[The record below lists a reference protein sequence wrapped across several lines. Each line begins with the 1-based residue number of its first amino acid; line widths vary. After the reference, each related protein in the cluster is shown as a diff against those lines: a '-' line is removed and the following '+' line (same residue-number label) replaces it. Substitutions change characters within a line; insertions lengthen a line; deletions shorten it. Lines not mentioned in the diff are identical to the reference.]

1 MSGSKTLDNGL
12 KVLKVI
18 ATKPF
23 GITLSEIAG
32 ITGLHP
38 TVTFRLLHTL
48 EDHQLIRRDAQK
60 RYFSAPGLLPL
71 AASVDSDLRA
81 VAEPVLR
88 RLSDEAKAASYLMVP
103 ISADE
108 VIAELVVQPSNSAA
122 FVSFSV
128 GSVHAINRGSGG
140 LAILAGRPFAAGED
154 PAVTKARQDGVAV
167 SDGQVIPNVL
177 GIASP
182 VSQSGSHTEASIGV
196 SVLNKVDL
204 DKITNLVKAS
214 AAQLSQRF

>member
-1 MSGSKTLDNGL
+1 MPGLTWLLEGGGLMSGSKTLDNGL

-18 ATKPF
+18 AAKPF

-32 ITGLHP
+32 IAGMHP

-108 VIAELVVQPSNSAA
+108 VIAELVVQPS
-122 FVSFSV
+122 
-128 GSVHAINRGSGG
+128 
-140 LAILAGRPFAAGED
+140 
-154 PAVTKARQDGVAV
+154 
-167 SDGQVIPNVL
+167 
-177 GIASP
+177 
-182 VSQSGSHTEASIGV
+182 
-196 SVLNKVDL
+196 
-204 DKITNLVKAS
+204 
-214 AAQLSQRF
+214 LSLIHI

>member
-12 KVLKVI
+12 RVLKVI
-18 ATKPF
+18 AAQPF
-23 GITLSEIAG
+23 GVTLSEIA
-32 ITGLHP
+32 TLAMLHP

-60 RYFSAPGLLPL
+60 RYFSAPGLIPL

-81 VAEPVLR
+81 AAEPVLR

-128 GSVHAINRGSGG
+128 GSVHSINRGSGG
-140 LAILAGRPFAAGED
+140 VAILAGRPYSANED
-154 PAVTKARQDGVAV
+154 PAVTQARQDGVAV
-167 SDGQVIPNVL
+167 SAGQVIPNVL

-182 VSQSGSHTEASIGV
+182 LSLPMSRTEASIGV
-196 SVLNKVDL
+196 SVLNKADL
-204 DKITNLVKAS
+204 DEVTSLVKAS